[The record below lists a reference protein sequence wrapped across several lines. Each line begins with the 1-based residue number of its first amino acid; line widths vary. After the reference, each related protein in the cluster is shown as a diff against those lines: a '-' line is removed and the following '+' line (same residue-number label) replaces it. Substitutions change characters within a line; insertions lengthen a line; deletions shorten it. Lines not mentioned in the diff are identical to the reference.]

1 MSATSESIAS
11 FIAACESA
19 GFSYSCKPGIVTV
32 RRSFTPGDAAEYVR
46 CDGDGPSLLALV
58 PITSAGSTWGTDGAS
73 VGGAVGLRDG
83 HYRLNVSGA
92 SKRFTT
98 ALAKVSR

>member
-1 MSATSESIAS
+1 MSATSESVAG

-32 RRSFTPGDAAEYVR
+32 RRSFTPGNSAEFVR
-46 CDGDGPSLLALV
+46 CDGDGPSLLDIV
-58 PITSAGSTWGTDGAS
+58 PTTSAGSTWGTDGGS
-73 VGGAVGLRDG
+73 VGGAVAIRDG
-83 HYRLNVSGA
+83 HYRLNVSGV

-98 ALAKVSR
+98 ALAKA